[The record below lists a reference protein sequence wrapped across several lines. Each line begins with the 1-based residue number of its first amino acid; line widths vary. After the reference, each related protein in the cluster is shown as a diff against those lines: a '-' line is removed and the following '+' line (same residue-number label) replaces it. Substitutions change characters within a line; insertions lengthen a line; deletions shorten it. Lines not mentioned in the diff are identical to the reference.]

1 MEELMAKPRT
11 AAGYDATHVTK
22 VREACLYLATKVG
35 DLLGELVI
43 VGGLVPSLIVD
54 QRREGLQRHIG
65 TLDLD
70 VGMEVA
76 ILEEGRYAELT
87 ARLRAAGFGPD
98 TNERGNITRQRWK
111 IDGPPKV
118 TLDFLIAP
126 TRPDDEGG
134 HLRNLQ
140 DDFAAVI
147 APGLRLAFRDSKTVR
162 LAERTIRGER
172 AERSVLVCGAG
183 AFVVMKALAFRNRGE
198 NKDAYDLSY
207 VVRNYGEG
215 VGDVAGLLA
224 PLMEDLEAQKA
235 VGFLREDFAAIDS
248 LGPRR
253 VSEFLFDARHD
264 EEEGKVWSAV
274 QDLLRFLDEKA

>member
-1 MEELMAKPRT
+1 VEELMAKPRT

>member
-1 MEELMAKPRT
+1 MAKPRT

-54 QRREGLQRHIG
+54 QGQEGLERHVG
-65 TLDLD
+65 TVDLD

-87 ARLRAAGFGPD
+87 DRLRTAGFGPD
-98 TNERGNITRQRWK
+98 TNERGNITKQRWK

-140 DDFAAVI
+140 DDFAAII
-147 APGLRLAFRDSKTVR
+147 APGLQLAFRDSKTVR

-198 NKDAYDLSY
+198 NKDAYDLAY

-215 VGDVAGLLA
+215 VGDVAALLA
-224 PLMEDLEAQKA
+224 PLMEDPEAKSA
-235 VGFLREDFAAIDS
+235 VGFLREDFAAVDS

-264 EEEGKVWSAV
+264 EEEGRVWSAV
-274 QDLLRFLDEKA
+274 QDLLRLLDEKT